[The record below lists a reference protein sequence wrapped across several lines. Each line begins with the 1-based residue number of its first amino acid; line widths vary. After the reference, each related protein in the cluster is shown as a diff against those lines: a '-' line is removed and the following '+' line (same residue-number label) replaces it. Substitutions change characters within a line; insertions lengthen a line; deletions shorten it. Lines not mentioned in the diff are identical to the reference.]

1 MSNEF
6 INLGSANNDK
16 ADFQLRYIS
25 ISKYEG
31 DWHSLPHTH
40 QFSELFYVLRG
51 EGVFYIED
59 EKVSVKTDDLM
70 IINPYVEHTEKTLPN
85 NPMEYIVFGVE
96 GLAFSFIHPDQ
107 ENPKG
112 YSYYSYGSDKNQFI
126 NFAQLMMHEFQ
137 DKKPGFEKVC
147 HGLLEVLLVYIS
159 RKQNL
164 SVITNSSFQLSK
176 ECALAKRYI
185 DINYSKNITLDSLA
199 EITHINKFYLAH
211 SFTECIGQS
220 PINYL
225 TDRRIE
231 ACKELLTT
239 SNFSVTQIA
248 SSAGFS
254 SQSYFSQIF
263 NKKVGMSPRQYRKLY
278 SNKKELE

>member
-6 INLGSANNDK
+6 INLGSANNDR

-96 GLAFSFIHPDQ
+96 GLAFSLFIQ
-107 ENPKG
+107 
-112 YSYYSYGSDKNQFI
+112 I
-126 NFAQLMMHEFQ
+126 
-137 DKKPGFEKVC
+137 
-147 HGLLEVLLVYIS
+147 
-159 RKQNL
+159 
-164 SVITNSSFQLSK
+164 
-176 ECALAKRYI
+176 
-185 DINYSKNITLDSLA
+185 
-199 EITHINKFYLAH
+199 
-211 SFTECIGQS
+211 
-220 PINYL
+220 
-225 TDRRIE
+225 RRIRKDT
-231 ACKELLTT
+231 ATTATDPTKISLLI
-239 SNFSVTQIA
+239 SHS
-248 SSAGFS
+248 
-254 SQSYFSQIF
+254 
-263 NKKVGMSPRQYRKLY
+263 
-278 SNKKELE
+278 

>member
-1 MSNEF
+1 MSNEMVS
-6 INLGSANNDK
+6 ISSSAGSRS
-16 ADFQLRYIS
+16 DFQLRYIS

-40 QFSELFYVLRG
+40 QFTELFYVLHG
-51 EGVFYIED
+51 EGVFYIER
-59 EKVSVKTDDLM
+59 EKIPVKTDDLI
-70 IINPYVEHTEKTLPN
+70 IINPNVEHTEKTFPN

-96 GLAFSFIHPDQ
+96 GLAFSFPEHDQ
-107 ENPKG
+107 AYGRG
-112 YSYYSYGSDKNQFI
+112 YSFYSYGSDKNQFI

-159 RKQNL
+159 RKQKL
-164 SVITNSSFQLSK
+164 SVISESSFQLSK
-176 ECALAKRYI
+176 ECAIAKRYI
-185 DINYSKNITLDSLA
+185 DTNYAQDITLDSLA
-199 EITHINKFYLAH
+199 DLTHINKFYLAH

-220 PINYL
+220 PISYL
-225 TDRRIE
+225 TERRLA
-231 ACKELLTT
+231 ACKELLSS
-239 SNFSVTQIA
+239 SNLSVTQIA
-248 SSAGFS
+248 TSAGFS

-278 SNKKELE
+278 AK

>member
-6 INLGSANNDK
+6 INLGSANSRPE
-16 ADFQLRYIS
+16 DFNLRYIS

-51 EGVFYIED
+51 EGIFYIED
-59 EKVSVKTDDLM
+59 KKVSMKTDDLM

-96 GLAFSFIHPDQ
+96 GLAFSFNDPDQ
-107 ENPKG
+107 DGTQG
-112 YSYYSYGSDKNQFI
+112 YSFYSYGSDKNQFI
-126 NFAQLMMHEFQ
+126 NFAQLMMRVFQ
-137 DKKPGFEKVC
+137 DKKSGFEKVC
-147 HGLLEVLLVYIS
+147 HGLLQVLLVYIA

-164 SVITNSSFQLSK
+164 SVISDSSFRLSK

-185 DINYSKNITLDSLA
+185 DINYSQNITLDSLA

-225 TDRRIE
+225 TNRRLE
-231 ACKELLTT
+231 ASKNC
-239 SNFSVTQIA
+239 
-248 SSAGFS
+248 
-254 SQSYFSQIF
+254 
-263 NKKVGMSPRQYRKLY
+263 
-278 SNKKELE
+278 